1 MLSDHYEQIESIDLD
16 VAIVGLFL
24 LMAYVVFDVLKKN
37 NVPLIGKVV
46 VYFVLFLGAAG
57 FIFKGIMQLVI
68 VGYICND
75 ISFNCNQIEFL
86 FKLRKKL

>member
-1 MLSDHYEQIESIDLD
+1 MLSEHYELIE
-16 VAIVGLFL
+16 AIGLNTAVTGLFL
-24 LMAYVVFDVLKKN
+24 LMTYVVYDLLKKN

-68 VGYICND
+68 EG
-75 ISFNCNQIEFL
+75 
-86 FKLRKKL
+86 